1 MIRRALQV
9 DDQLIMILR
18 AVTTEVVLTVK
29 RRKGIMIVEVMT
41 MVMAMTTKIMKTVIR
56 RVLQTRTGWWWV

>member
-1 MIRRALQV
+1 MQV

-18 AVTTEVVLTVK
+18 AVTTEVVLTVI

-41 MVMAMTTKIMKTVIR
+41 MVMAMTAKIMKMVIR
-56 RVLQTRTGWWWV
+56 RVLQARTGCWWV

>member
-1 MIRRALQV
+1 MV
-9 DDQLIMILR
+9 LR

-41 MVMAMTTKIMKTVIR
+41 MVTAMTKIMKMVIR
-56 RVLQTRTGWWWV
+56 RCCRRARGGGGCD